1 MKTLLYQ
8 TGLLNDGGFEMK
20 TLLINLFIKFLMIA
34 GIAFLVFKIT
44 SINYSSLNFMES
56 EVPTIQKVT
65 SNPPLPF

>member
-8 TGLLNDGGFEMK
+8 TGLLNDGEFEVK

-44 SINYSSLNFMES
+44 SINYSSLNFMEF
-56 EVPTIQKVT
+56 ETNTTQKVT